1 MEMHPHWDQVPSA
14 LPMAQQWLPWFSFSC
29 CWSGQHHPCAGF
41 SLTGV
46 ALSSFPWGLHGN
58 CFLCTC
64 PRAWPTSPT
73 RWGCLSGP
81 AHHLHWNLNPREM
94 ASQQRSPQRSGKPK
108 TPVVTPVP
116 RCRNLDPAWSTC
128 SFPNSSIPRA
138 SSEGWG
144 GFGGGCGQ
152 VPIQKGWTQPLPA
165 PAAVPHTC
173 PCWDV
178 QLCAPRC
185 AHPEGPGPLTFLGRW
200 GASEELV
207 GDVAECREL
216 GCVPE
221 DALGSLRL
229 QQLQDRVGGQAP
241 ELHLHG
247 SHRKPG
253 HTPEHHAARGDDNRG
268 TQKRRGAP
276 VLPSQLLDSGE
287 SSCPGHPQGEE
298 KAELG
303 VGGDMGQGRDQR

>member
-1 MEMHPHWDQVPSA
+1 MEMHPHWDQAPSA

-138 SSEGWG
+138 MKAGEVLEEVVGRSPSKKAGHS
-144 GFGGGCGQ
+144 
-152 VPIQKGWTQPLPA
+152 PSLPQQQ
-165 PAAVPHTC
+165 C
-173 PCWDV
+173 PTHVRAGMCS
-178 QLCAPRC
+178 C
-185 AHPEGPGPLTFLGRW
+185 AHPDVHTQRVQDHSLFW
-200 GASEELV
+200 GDGE
-207 GDVAECREL
+207 
-216 GCVPE
+216 P
-221 DALGSLRL
+221 
-229 QQLQDRVGGQAP
+229 
-241 ELHLHG
+241 
-247 SHRKPG
+247 
-253 HTPEHHAARGDDNRG
+253 AR
-268 TQKRRGAP
+268 
-276 VLPSQLLDSGE
+276 SW
-287 SSCPGHPQGEE
+287 
-298 KAELG
+298 
-303 VGGDMGQGRDQR
+303 